1 MAYKTVKASWLIQK
15 FEIALKEKWRYV
27 AGSAKYGEAD
37 CSGIFSY
44 WYAQAGSYMP
54 HGSNSMIRKFSKSYG
69 KVGEIELK
77 PGMAVFRWSNDGN
90 EPDQYKGDG
99 LGNFRHVGLYVGNG
113 RTIEMKDTATG
124 VNEGKISQWHYAA
137 ELKNTD
143 YDVSEGGEKEEEKET
158 FPMTKGVVTTSGGTL
173 RLRKSPTTDSTIKA
187 NIPNGTELT
196 LTEKKNGW
204 YKTEYNGTSGWV
216 SGDFIR
222 IKEDFSRAL
231 TVFVNDENT
240 YRDLVS
246 WLDDYALDWYVQG
259 GDD

>member
-1 MAYKTVKASWLIQK
+1 
-15 FEIALKEKWRYV
+15 
-27 AGSAKYGEAD
+27 
-37 CSGIFSY
+37 
-44 WYAQAGSYMP
+44 
-54 HGSNSMIRKFSKSYG
+54 
-69 KVGEIELK
+69 
-77 PGMAVFRWSNDGN
+77 
-90 EPDQYKGDG
+90 
-99 LGNFRHVGLYVGNG
+99 
-113 RTIEMKDTATG
+113 MKDTATG

-158 FPMTKGVVTTSGGTL
+158 FSMTNGVVTTSGGTL

-187 NIPNGTELT
+187 NIPNGTELM